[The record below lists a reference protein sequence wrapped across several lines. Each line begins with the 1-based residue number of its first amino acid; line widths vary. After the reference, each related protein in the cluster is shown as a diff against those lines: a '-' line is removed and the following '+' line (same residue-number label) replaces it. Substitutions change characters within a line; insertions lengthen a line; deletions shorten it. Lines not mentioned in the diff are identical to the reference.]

1 MKIYFKLIFYLT
13 VSLFINYKAI
23 HAQSV
28 DELKNHM
35 LQQDLADEKKEME
48 RSRELN
54 IFLFVTSCGVTFTLL
69 VIFYNRRKL
78 KTAYNLLETNRN
90 EINLQREKLKESE
103 TRLKTAQQ
111 IAHIGNWEWD
121 VLSNDFNYSDEFL
134 NIFDL
139 ADEREKLNLK
149 TFIFLDRVHPQDKA
163 RITEY
168 FDSLIH
174 FNPDEELEYRIVKS
188 NNEERWIRS
197 KARVIRDDNGKL
209 IKVSRTVQDFTDSK
223 KLELEKIEIAIQQNF
238 TQQLIGSQEEERKRI
253 AAELHDGIGQEMLII
268 KNHALLALQKNVE
281 PGFIKE
287 HINEI
292 SNTASNLLSEIRLIT
307 YNLRPYHLEK
317 LGLSETIEIA
327 IENISKSTSIEL
339 HFNIDPVDNC
349 LRKENEIIFF
359 RIIQEVINNII
370 KHSKA
375 KEALIKISKT
385 DNNIIVTIKDDG
397 IGFSLAE
404 KSYSEKGFHGFGLA
418 SIAQRVKLL
427 NGNYSIDTGPK
438 KGTKIKIV
446 IPIEV

>member
-1 MKIYFKLIFYLT
+1 MFYLFF
-13 VSLFINYKAI
+13 SLAISNKGI

-35 LQQDLADEKKEME
+35 LQQDLADEKKEIE
-48 RSRELN
+48 RGRLIN
-54 IFLFVTSCGVTFTLL
+54 IFLFATSCGVTFTLL
-69 VIFYNRRKL
+69 VIFYSRRKL
-78 KTAYNLLETNRN
+78 KTAYNILNTHKN
-90 EINLQREKLKESE
+90 EIHFQREQLKESE
-103 TRLKTAQQ
+103 SRLKIAQQ
-111 IAHIGNWEWD
+111 IAQIGNWEWD
-121 VLSNDFNYSDEFL
+121 ILSNDFNYSDEFL

-139 ADEREKLNLK
+139 ANEREKLNLK

-168 FDSLIH
+168 FDSLIYL
-174 FNPDEELEYRIVKS
+174 NPDEELEYRIVKS

-209 IKVSRTVQDFTDSK
+209 IKVTRTVQDFTDSK
-223 KLELEKIEIAIQQNF
+223 KLELEKIEIAVQQNF
-238 TQQLIGSQEEERKRI
+238 TQQLIESQEEERKRI

-281 PGFIKE
+281 PDFIKE

-292 SNTASNLLSEIRLIT
+292 SNAASNLLSEIRLIT

-339 HFNIDPVDNC
+339 NFNIDPVDDC
-349 LRKENEIIFF
+349 LHREDEIIFF
-359 RIIQEVINNII
+359 RIIQEAINNII

-404 KSYSEKGFHGFGLA
+404 KSFSQKSFQGFGLA

-427 NGNYSIDTGPK
+427 KGNYSMDTEPN